1 MKGHKI
7 TIARARDLA
16 VHLFDME
23 LDMSEI
29 SSSCDL
35 IEKYGEN
42 NFNKF
47 EDELTSDKDNKF
59 NAPVIEEIAQALKR
73 DFASGYWVPTDED
86 VKDNALYQ
94 YMMPTIYGGLIDGAL
109 DKQMAM
115 LTGIGFQM
123 EIGFA

>member
-7 TIARARDLA
+7 TIARARELA
-16 VHLFDME
+16 AHLFEME
-23 LDMSEI
+23 LNMGEI

-47 EDELTSDKDNKF
+47 EDSLTSDKDNEF
-59 NAPVIEEIAQALKR
+59 NAPAIERIAQYLKK

-86 VKDNALYQ
+86 IKNDSLYQ
-94 YMMPTIYGGLIDGAL
+94 YMMPTLYGGAIDDAL

-115 LTGIGFQM
+115 LTGIGYQV
-123 EIGFA
+123 ELFA

>member
-59 NAPVIEEIAQALKR
+59 NAPVIEKIAVALQE
-73 DFASGYWVPTDED
+73 DFASGYWEPTAED
-86 VKDNALYQ
+86 IKNDCLYQ
-94 YMMPTIYGGLIDGAL
+94 YMMPTIYGGWIDEVL

-115 LTGIGFQM
+115 LTGVGFQT
-123 EIGFA
+123 ELF